1 MKLLLFLKLLFI
13 LTIQVVYVNCLFE
26 GKLHLDSNGK
36 FKIAQV
42 CYILLFIYIYVY
54 SLLICIIVKTKN

>member
-1 MKLLLFLKLLFI
+1 MKLLLFFKLLFI

-42 CYILLFIYIYVY
+42 CYILLLFIYMYIVY
-54 SLLICIIVKTKN
+54 RYALL

>member
-1 MKLLLFLKLLFI
+1 MKLLLFFKLLFI

-42 CYILLFIYIYVY
+42 CYILLFIYI
-54 SLLICIIVKTKN
+54 CI

>member
-1 MKLLLFLKLLFI
+1 MKLLLFFKLLFI

-42 CYILLFIYIYVY
+42 CYILLLFIYMYIVY
-54 SLLICIIVKTKN
+54 